1 MIAHFLAPFLLA
13 LSFLVS
19 GSPSAWMTQDPAPK
33 PPVTQET
40 ECGAPAKEFT
50 SSVVT
55 LVLANSGHTQQA
67 ATDKA
72 KQEVLDQLAA
82 ASGIRCKVCPN
93 NIQCNRYAEAEASTF
108 TAPQCQQN
116 TTTNRWYCAIAHT
129 GKYKAGCKG
138 C

>member
-93 NIQCNRYAEAEASTF
+93 NIQCSR
-108 TAPQCQQN
+108 
-116 TTTNRWYCAIAHT
+116 
-129 GKYKAGCKG
+129 
-138 C
+138 